1 MTTFM
6 LAWQSIGNRR
16 TTALLSVFAIALSIT
31 LFLGVERM
39 RIGAKSSFTNTISGT
54 DLIVGTRAG
63 SVQLLLYSVF
73 RIGNATNNISMDSL
87 DTLEARD
94 DVAWVVPISLGDSH
108 RGYRVMGTSND
119 YFEHYR
125 YRNKQP
131 LGFSSGQRFKDL
143 FDVVIGAEIAQQLDY
158 QIGTSV
164 IISHGIGAI
173 AGKKHDDMPFKV
185 SGILQR
191 TGTPVDRTV
200 HVSLAALEAI
210 HLDWE
215 NGSPSSSFRLSA
227 DQVRDL
233 DLQPSTVTAALV
245 GTKTRFGIFRVQRF
259 VNEFKNEPL
268 TAVLPGVA
276 LQELWSIVGVA
287 ETALTAVSAMVVLTA
302 ILGMV
307 TMILSTLNE
316 RRQEIAILRSIGAH
330 TGTIFSLLMLE
341 AVILAAG
348 GILLGTGLLYGLLF
362 VINPWIEQA
371 YGLYL
376 AIEGPI
382 PLRIETVGFDPGNC
396 LCCWARVP
404 ALRAYRQVAGRRH
417 VSQALIQSA

>member
-1 MTTFM
+1 MMTFM
-6 LAWQSIGNRR
+6 LALQSLGNRR
-16 TTALLSVFAIALSIT
+16 TTALLSIFAIALSIA

-54 DLIVGTRAG
+54 DLIVGSRAG
-63 SVQLLLYSVF
+63 NVQLLLYSVF
-73 RIGNATNNISMDSL
+73 RIGNATSNISMDSL
-87 DTLEARD
+87 NAIKARD
-94 DVAWVVPISLGDSH
+94 EVDWVVPISLGDSH

-131 LGFSSGQRFKDL
+131 LQFEAGQRFGDL
-143 FDVVIGAEIAQQLDY
+143 FDVVIGAEIAQQLGY
-158 QIGTSV
+158 QVGTSV
-164 IISHGIGAI
+164 VVSHGIGAI
-173 AGKKHDDMPFKV
+173 GGKKHDNMPFKV
-185 SGILQR
+185 SGILQS

-200 HVSLAALEAI
+200 HVSLEALEAI
-210 HLDWE
+210 HLGWNDD
-215 NGSPSSSFRLSA
+215 SQSARLHIDA
-227 DQVRDL
+227 DQLRGMNL
-233 DLQPSTVTAALV
+233 RPSAVTAALV
-245 GTKTRFGIFRVQRF
+245 GTKTRFGIFQVQRF

-276 LQELWSIVGVA
+276 LQELWSIVGVV

-316 RRQEIAILRSIGAH
+316 RRQEIAILRSLGAH
-330 TGTIFSLLMLE
+330 TGTIFSLLILE
-341 AVILAAG
+341 AVILAAS

-362 VINPWIEQA
+362 AINPWIEKS

-376 AIEGPI
+376 AIEAPSLYELKLMGAI
-382 PLRIETVGFDPGNC
+382 LIVACVVGT
-396 LCCWARVP
+396 VP
-404 ALRAYRQVAGRRH
+404 ALRAYRQSLVDGMSVQR
-417 VSQALIQSA
+417 

>member
-1 MTTFM
+1 MTTFL
-6 LAWQSIGNRR
+6 LAWQSLGNRR
-16 TTALLSVFAIALSIT
+16 TTALLSIFAIALSIT

-73 RIGNATNNISMDSL
+73 RIGNATSNISMDSL
-87 DTLEARD
+87 DAIESRD

-108 RGYRVMGTSND
+108 RGYRVMGTSNG

-131 LGFSSGQRFKDL
+131 LQFESGQRFEDL
-143 FDVVIGAEIAQQLDY
+143 FDVVIGAEVALKLGY

-164 IISHGIGAI
+164 VVSHGIGAI
-173 AGKKHDDMPFKV
+173 TGKRHDDMPFKV

-210 HLDWE
+210 HLGWDG
-215 NGSPSSSFRLSA
+215 GSQSAGFRIDA
-227 DQVRDL
+227 DQVRDM
-233 DLQPSTVTAALV
+233 DLQTSSVTAALV
-245 GTKTRFGIFRVQRF
+245 GTKTRFGIFQVQRF
-259 VNEFKNEPL
+259 VNEYKNEPL

-348 GILLGTGLLYGLLF
+348 GILLGTGLLYGVLF
-362 VINPWIEQA
+362 FITPWIEQS
-371 YGLYL
+371 YGLFL
-376 AIEGPI
+376 AIEAPSLYELKLMGLI
-382 PLRIETVGFDPGNC
+382 LLIACVVGT
-396 LCCWARVP
+396 VP
-404 ALRAYRQVAGRRH
+404 ALRAYRQSLADGMSVQR
-417 VSQALIQSA
+417 

>member
-1 MTTFM
+1 MKTFL
-6 LAWQSIGNRR
+6 LAWQSLGNRR

-73 RIGNATNNISMDSL
+73 RIGNATSNISMDSL
-87 DTLEARD
+87 HAIESRD

-108 RGYRVMGTSND
+108 RGYRVMGTSNG

-131 LGFSSGQRFKDL
+131 LQFESGQRFEDL
-143 FDVVIGAEIAQQLDY
+143 FDVVIGAEVAQQLGY

-164 IISHGIGAI
+164 VVSHGIGAI
-173 AGKKHDDMPFKV
+173 TGKKHDDMPFRV

-200 HVSLAALEAI
+200 HVGLAALEAI
-210 HLDWE
+210 HLGWDG
-215 NGSPSSSFRLSA
+215 GSQSSGLRIDA
-227 DQVRDL
+227 DQVRAM
-233 DLQPSTVTAALV
+233 DLQPSSVTAALV
-245 GTKTRFGIFRVQRF
+245 GTRTRFGIFQVQRF
-259 VNEFKNEPL
+259 VNEYKNEPL

-348 GILLGTGLLYGLLF
+348 GILLGTGLLYGLLC
-362 VINPWIEQA
+362 VITPWIEQS
-371 YGLYL
+371 YGLFL
-376 AIEGPI
+376 AIEAPSLYELKLLGLI
-382 PLRIETVGFDPGNC
+382 LVIACIVGT
-396 LCCWARVP
+396 VP
-404 ALRAYRQVAGRRH
+404 ALRAYRQSLADGMSVQR
-417 VSQALIQSA
+417 

>member
-16 TTALLSVFAIALSIT
+16 TTALLSIFAIALSIA

-39 RIGAKSSFTNTISGT
+39 RIGAKSSFTNTIAGT

-73 RIGNATNNISMDSL
+73 RIGNATSNISMDSL
-87 DTLEARD
+87 DAIEARD

-108 RGYRVMGTSND
+108 RGYRVMGTSNA

-131 LGFSSGQRFKDL
+131 LKFEAGQRFDDL
-143 FDVVIGAEIAQQLDY
+143 FDVVIGAEIAQQLGY
-158 QIGTSV
+158 KISTSV
-164 IISHGIGAI
+164 VVSHGIGAI
-173 AGKKHDDMPFKV
+173 GGKKHDDMPFKV

-200 HVSLAALEAI
+200 HVSLEALEAI
-210 HLDWE
+210 HLGWGDA
-215 NGSPSSSFRLSA
+215 SPSSSFRIGA
-227 DQVRDL
+227 EQIRGM
-233 DLQPSTVTAALV
+233 DLQPGAVTAALV
-245 GTKTRFGIFRVQRF
+245 GTRTRFGIFKVQRF
-259 VNEFKNEPL
+259 VNEFKSEPL

-276 LQELWSIVGVA
+276 LQELWTIIGVA

-341 AVILAAG
+341 AVILAAS
-348 GILLGTGLLYGLLF
+348 GILLGTGLLYALLF
-362 VINPWIEQA
+362 VINPWIEQS

-376 AIEGPI
+376 AIEAPSLYELKLMGLI
-382 PLRIETVGFDPGNC
+382 LIIACVVGT
-396 LCCWARVP
+396 VP
-404 ALRAYRQVAGRRH
+404 ALRAYRQSLVDGMSVQR
-417 VSQALIQSA
+417 

>member
-1 MTTFM
+1 MTTFV
-6 LAWQSIGNRR
+6 LAWQSLGNRR
-16 TTALLSVFAIALSIT
+16 MTALLSVFAIALSIT

-54 DLIVGTRAG
+54 DLIVGSRAG

-73 RIGNATNNISMDSL
+73 RIGNATSNISMDSL
-87 DTLEARD
+87 DAIEARK

-119 YFEHYR
+119 YFKHYR
-125 YRNKQP
+125 YRNKQ
-131 LGFSSGQRFKDL
+131 LLEFSDGQRFEDL
-143 FDVVIGAEIAQQLDY
+143 FDVVIGAEVAQQLGY
-158 QIGTSV
+158 QIGNSV

-173 AGKKHDDMPFKV
+173 GGKKHDDMPFKV

-215 NGSPSSSFRLSA
+215 NGSPSSGFRLSA

-233 DLQPSTVTAALV
+233 DLQASTVTAALV
-245 GTKTRFGIFRVQRF
+245 GTKSRFGIFQIQRF

-268 TAVLPGVA
+268 TAVMPGVA

-348 GILLGTGLLYGLLF
+348 GILLGTGLLYALLF
-362 VINPWIEQA
+362 VINPWIEQS

-376 AIEGPI
+376 AIEAPSLYELKLMGSI
-382 PLRIETVGFDPGNC
+382 LVIACVVGT
-396 LCCWARVP
+396 VP
-404 ALRAYRQVAGRRH
+404 ALRAYRQSLVDGMSVQR
-417 VSQALIQSA
+417 

>member
-73 RIGNATNNISMDSL
+73 RIGNATSNISMDSL
-87 DTLEARD
+87 DAIEARD

-131 LGFSSGQRFKDL
+131 LGFSGGQRFEDL

-158 QIGTSV
+158 QIGSSV

-173 AGKKHDDMPFKV
+173 GGNKHDDMPFKV

-215 NGSPSSSFRLSA
+215 NGSPSSGFRLSA

-245 GTKTRFGIFRVQRF
+245 GTRTRFGIFQVQRF

-348 GILLGTGLLYGLLF
+348 GILLGTGLLYALLF
-362 VINPWIEQA
+362 VINPWIEQG

-376 AIEGPI
+376 AIEAPSLYELKLMGSI
-382 PLRIETVGFDPGNC
+382 LVIACVVGT
-396 LCCWARVP
+396 VP
-404 ALRAYRQVAGRRH
+404 ALRAYRQSLVDGMSVQR
-417 VSQALIQSA
+417 

>member
-1 MTTFM
+1 MKTFL
-6 LAWQSIGNRR
+6 LAWQSLANRR
-16 TTALLSVFAIALSIT
+16 TTALLSVFAIALSIA
-31 LFLGVERM
+31 LFLSVERM

-73 RIGNATNNISMDSL
+73 RIGNATSNISMDSL
-87 DTLEARD
+87 EAIRARD

-108 RGYRVMGTSND
+108 RGYRVMGTTND
-119 YFEHYR
+119 YFKHYR
-125 YRNKQP
+125 YRNKQ
-131 LGFSSGQRFKDL
+131 LLQFEAGQRFEDL
-143 FDVVIGAEIAQQLDY
+143 FDVVIGAEIAQQLGY
-158 QIGTSV
+158 RIGTSAV
-164 IISHGIGAI
+164 VSHGIGAI
-173 AGKKHDDMPFKV
+173 GGSEHDAMPFKV

-200 HVSLAALEAI
+200 HVSLEALEAM
-210 HLDWE
+210 HLGWDD
-215 NGSPSSSFRLSA
+215 SSQSVGFQIDA
-227 DQVRDL
+227 DQVRGMDL
-233 DLQPSTVTAALV
+233 HVDAGTAALV
-245 GTKTRFGIFRVQRF
+245 GTKSRFGIFSVQRF

-330 TGTIFSLLMLE
+330 RGTIFSLLMLE
-341 AVILAAG
+341 AVILAG
-348 GILLGTGLLYGLLF
+348 GGVLLGTGLLYALLF
-362 VINPWIEQA
+362 AINPWIEQS

-376 AIEGPI
+376 AIEAPSFYELKLMGSI
-382 PLRIETVGFDPGNC
+382 LVIACVVG
-396 LCCWARVP
+396 AVP
-404 ALRAYRQVAGRRH
+404 ALRAYRQSLVDGMSVQR
-417 VSQALIQSA
+417 

>member
-1 MTTFM
+1 
-6 LAWQSIGNRR
+6 
-16 TTALLSVFAIALSIT
+16 VFAIALSIT

-54 DLIVGTRAG
+54 DLIVGARAG

-73 RIGNATNNISMDSL
+73 RIGNATSNISMDSL
-87 DTLEARD
+87 DAIEARD

-131 LGFSSGQRFKDL
+131 LEFSVGQRFEDL
-143 FDVVIGAEIAQQLDY
+143 FDVVIGAEIAQQLGY
-158 QIGTSV
+158 QIGASV

-173 AGKKHDDMPFKV
+173 GGNKHDDMPFKV
-185 SGILQR
+185 SGILRR

-245 GTKTRFGIFRVQRF
+245 GTRTRFGIFQVQRF

-302 ILGMV
+302 ILGLV

-348 GILLGTGLLYGLLF
+348 GILLGTGLLYALLF
-362 VINPWIEQA
+362 AINPWIEQSF
-371 YGLYL
+371 GLYL
-376 AIEGPI
+376 AIEAPSLYELKLMGLI
-382 PLRIETVGFDPGNC
+382 LVIACVVGT
-396 LCCWARVP
+396 VP
-404 ALRAYRQVAGRRH
+404 ALRAYRQSLVDGMSVQR
-417 VSQALIQSA
+417 

>member
-1 MTTFM
+1 MTTFL
-6 LAWQSIGNRR
+6 LAWQSLGNRR

-73 RIGNATNNISMDSL
+73 RIGNATSNISMESL
-87 DTLEARD
+87 DAIEAHD
-94 DVAWVVPISLGDSH
+94 EVAWVVSISLGDSH

-119 YFEHYR
+119 YFDHYR

-131 LGFSSGQRFKDL
+131 LQFETGQRFEDL
-143 FDVVIGAEIAQQLDY
+143 FDVVIGAEVAQQLGY
-158 QIGTSV
+158 QIDTSV
-164 IISHGIGAI
+164 VVSHGIGAI
-173 AGKKHDDMPFKV
+173 GGKKHDDMPFKV

-210 HLDWE
+210 HLGWDS
-215 NGSPSSSFRLSA
+215 GSQFSGFRLDA
-227 DQVRDL
+227 DQVRDMN
-233 DLQPSTVTAALV
+233 LQPGSVTAALV
-245 GTKTRFGIFRVQRF
+245 GTKTRFGIFQVQRF

-341 AVILAAG
+341 AVILAAYSMRCCLRSTRG
-348 GILLGTGLLYGLLF
+348 SSRVTGYTWPSKPHLST
-362 VINPWIEQA
+362 N
-371 YGLYL
+371 
-376 AIEGPI
+376 
-382 PLRIETVGFDPGNC
+382 
-396 LCCWARVP
+396 
-404 ALRAYRQVAGRRH
+404 
-417 VSQALIQSA
+417 

>member
-1 MTTFM
+1 MTTFV
-6 LAWQSIGNRR
+6 LAWQSLGNRR
-16 TTALLSVFAIALSIT
+16 MTALLSVFAIALSIT

-54 DLIVGTRAG
+54 DLIVGSRAG

-73 RIGNATNNISMDSL
+73 RIGNATSNISMDSL
-87 DTLEARD
+87 DAIEARK

-119 YFEHYR
+119 YFKHYR
-125 YRNKQP
+125 YRNKQ
-131 LGFSSGQRFKDL
+131 LLEFSDGQRFEDL
-143 FDVVIGAEIAQQLDY
+143 FDVVIGAEVAQQLGY
-158 QIGTSV
+158 QIGNSV

-173 AGKKHDDMPFKV
+173 GGKKHDDMPFKV

-215 NGSPSSSFRLSA
+215 NGSPSSGFRLSA

-233 DLQPSTVTAALV
+233 DLQASTVTAALV
-245 GTKTRFGIFRVQRF
+245 GTKSRFGIFQVQRF

-268 TAVLPGVA
+268 TAVMPGVA

-348 GILLGTGLLYGLLF
+348 GILLGTGLLYALLF
-362 VINPWIEQA
+362 VINPWIEQS

-376 AIEGPI
+376 AIEAPSLYELKLMGSI
-382 PLRIETVGFDPGNC
+382 LVIACVVGT
-396 LCCWARVP
+396 VP
-404 ALRAYRQVAGRRH
+404 ALRAYRQSLVDGMSVQR
-417 VSQALIQSA
+417 